1 MDHFERYWNICAKTA
16 CGRVHPVAVVTA
28 SSRISRN
35 SRARIGSVL
44 LFFSADHRDECTLDN
59 PHMAR
64 PLVGARVAIWRAS
77 FATSECW
84 QSPQLPDGLGHA
96 PVSRRC
102 SNISQ
107 KGPCTDHTRLCCSS
121 RLRAAPQLPCQK
133 SGIYPRFDSAAGLG
147 QIPLISGQI
156 PYLILRVTGLDSAS
170 GPIPGNGQH
179 WR

>member
-1 MDHFERYWNICAKTA
+1 MFIHPDDRPRRTA
-16 CGRVHPVAVVTA
+16 ARCQCVA
-28 SSRISRN
+28 R
-35 SRARIGSVL
+35 VL

-77 FATSECW
+77 FATSDCW

-96 PVSRRC
+96 PVSRRR

-121 RLRAAPQLPCQK
+121 RLSAAPQLRARK
-133 SGIYPRFDSAAGLG
+133 VVF
-147 QIPLISGQI
+147 IPDLIPQPDWDKYHFFRDESHI
-156 PYLILRVTGLDSAS
+156 
-170 GPIPGNGQH
+170 
-179 WR
+179 